1 MADYKFTCEKC
12 NFHTNYIQN
21 YKRHLQTGTHQ
32 NGHRK
37 DYTGPFK
44 CNDCPYETENAKNF
58 KIHILLKHST
68 EEKRK
73 EELPYYCDICKFGTT
88 IKSQYD
94 KHILSNK
101 HKKYTN
107 IINEKAQE

>member
-1 MADYKFTCEKC
+1 MSA
-12 NFHTNYIQN
+12 
-21 YKRHLQTGTHQ
+21 RL
-32 NGHRK
+32 RK
-37 DYTGPFK
+37 IALKDLYVSEPNPSWFG
-44 CNDCPYETENAKNF
+44 NASNETENAKNF

>member
-1 MADYKFTCEKC
+1 MINYLVWPLIASRQGVQR
-12 NFHTNYIQN
+12 TN
-21 YKRHLQTGTHQ
+21 
-32 NGHRK
+32 
-37 DYTGPFK
+37 
-44 CNDCPYETENAKNF
+44 ETENAKNF